1 MTLALRPVRATGF
14 TLLPVILA
22 MSLIAAIAFLLN
34 RGNGVN
40 ARMIANRSDLDRAR
54 YAAEAGLQAVN
65 FVIQSQSPGMGCTGT
80 AYPVSSG
87 PGGPAVTNNDFG
99 GAKYSAFADKSK
111 LVGGD
116 PTIGLVS
123 IGSYNGASVTLTRNT
138 VYVYASPST
147 TIVVRPGD
155 TDTNQPAGNDT
166 YVDSG
171 SSDRN
176 FGGAL
181 VMKLSTTPSNLQPLL
196 RFDLRQGAL
205 GGFPPGSRAIPWYG
219 VDPLD
224 PPATPAKLQ
233 PGAKLSLYMSS
244 PGSAGSSGSVN
255 AQLITRSWVAGT
267 GTGGS
272 PSGGATWLY
281 YDYNGTN
288 PQNKWPSPGVG
299 YASTPVA
306 SMPYPDPP
314 AVGWYHWDLT
324 NAAAAWLSGVYL
336 NNGIWLV
343 ASPTSGSNIGNTDY
357 ASSDSTAT
365 DTLGKS
371 ARPKL
376 TLNTL
381 LPCGT
386 TAPPSASDTVT
397 PPTTVTLDAQAD
409 AYLDAAIINDNFGG
423 ASNMRVGG
431 SGTSP
436 DASTRMV
443 VRFDVSGILGKKI
456 TSATLRLDMNKI
468 ISGSAPNSLKSLD
481 AYALTERFDEG
492 SCSGSPCTSGG
503 QYGVTWIYRT
513 WTTPTFKWTNPG
525 GTYGGSKIAT
535 GRAESSG
542 ISPLPVDFKSGWVT
556 WDLTTLVQGWV
567 DYPTTNPNNG
577 ILVRSNAGDQTYQLQ
592 FVTKESGSGAN
603 GPHLVVV
610 YQ

>member
-1 MTLALRPVRATGF
+1 MSAAVRPVRAAGF

-34 RGNGVN
+34 RDNGVN

-80 AYPVSSG
+80 NYPTSG
-87 PGGPAVTNNDFG
+87 TVTNFFG
-99 GAKYSAFADKSK
+99 ATYSAYASK
-111 LVGGD
+111 NKLTGN
-116 PTIGLVS
+116 PPPPIGLVS
-123 IGSYNGASVTLTRNT
+123 TGSYNGASVTLTRDA
-138 VYVYASPST
+138 YVYQSPM
-147 TIVVRPGD
+147 TIIVRPGD
-155 TDTNQPAGNDT
+155 SLQPAGYDT
-166 YVDSG
+166 YLDGG

-196 RFDLRQGAL
+196 KFDLRQGAP
-205 GGFPPGSRAIPWYG
+205 GGFPLGSRAIPWYG

-255 AQLITRSWVAGT
+255 AQLITQNWVAGT

-306 SMPYPDPP
+306 STPYPDPP

-324 NAAAAWLSGVYL
+324 NAAAAWLSGVYP

-343 ASPTSGSNIGNTDY
+343 GSSATGYNIGNTDY
-357 ASSDSTAT
+357 VSSNSTAK
-365 DTLGKS
+365 DTLGES

-381 LPCGT
+381 IPCGYA
-386 TAPPSASDTVT
+386 APPSASDTT
-397 PPTTVTLDAQAD
+397 PGPTTTVTLSAVAD
-409 AYLDAAIINDNFGG
+409 TYITAGTILGNYGKDTT
-423 ASNMRVGG
+423 MYVGEV
-431 SGTSP
+431 GTSP
-436 DASTRMV
+436 NLEQRMILK
-443 VRFDVSGILGKKI
+443 FDLSGISPGKTV
-456 TSATLRLDMNKI
+456 TSATLRLLMNKLV
-468 ISGSAPNSLKSLD
+468 GQAGANSTKSLD
-481 AYALTERFDEG
+481 AYALTQSFVEG
-492 SCSGSPCTSGG
+492 TSQSSGNI
-503 QYGVTWIYRT
+503 YGATWASRDYCCQ
-513 WTTPTFKWTNPG
+513 WTPSWG
-525 GTYGGSKIAT
+525 GTYDTATTYAT
-535 GRAESSG
+535 GRVESSG
-542 ISPLPVDFKSGWVT
+542 VSPLPGSFNGGWVT
-556 WDLTTLVQGWV
+556 WNLTALAQGWV
-567 DYPTTNPNNG
+567 DGVIVNNG
-577 ILVRSNAGDQTYQLQ
+577 ILVKSRYPGDITYSLE
-592 FVTKESGSGAN
+592 FLTKENNSAGGKYA
-603 GPHLVVV
+603 PQLVVV